1 MPINDHLGKKASD
14 YTSDTLL
21 NKDDVVIGQDAES
34 PEQNKNYSLGNLKEY
49 VYGGVGEAGQVLKSN
64 GDGTWGW
71 YDSGATVTTTT
82 TTVAPTTTTTT
93 AATTTTTTAA
103 TTTTTTAATTTT
115 TTAAP
120 TTTTTTLPSSVTTTT
135 TTTAATTTTTTSAG
149 YSYPSTPSVWYHNGS
164 AAAGVYYG
172 HTSKA
177 NACGDSLANGY
188 AAFYLRDSGGN
199 ICNSVADID
208 ESLAQSRP
216 VSVFLNSTFT
226 TPMNTNASS
235 QYFGITT
242 GSTGSPEGVFK
253 INNQLLNLESG
264 WTSYYQACAA
274 QTTTTTAAPTTTT
287 TTAATTTTTTA
298 ATTTTT
304 TAVGGN
310 TISYD
315 GFTNMGVAG
324 YHLETFGGNLY
335 YFPSNGARIQESS
348 DSGSTW
354 SNYAGSTASV
364 DVQAPLTKD
373 SNGIY
378 FVKGVSS
385 SNLVQRLDGTT
396 VTSPLSNVTVGQ
408 IEMFQFV
415 DGNYYINDF
424 DGPLYRSS
432 NLSSWTQVD
441 SIARSQYMVE
451 GGGTIIYGGPTDT
464 RRTTD
469 DFSNT
474 SSIGDQDFTSIGT
487 DGSGNW
493 VANGV
498 NAIMKYSTD
507 DGVNWSNTE
516 LRDSGDTNNIPIQY
530 NRKIHYHNNKWIY
543 LDRSNKKLLSF
554 TGTPSATPTVTAEK
568 EFSSGS
574 NTSNPFALSKVGN
587 KLYVTDY
594 YNSQYGYHEFTI
606 S

>member
-1 MPINDHLGKKASD
+1 MRERGTQKKLHDYDSD
-14 YTSDTLL
+14 ETLSIHD
-21 NKDDVVIGQDAES
+21 KVIGEDSQGLKHT
-34 PEQNKNYSLGNLKEY
+34 KNFSIQAIAVY
-49 VYGGVGEAGQVLKSN
+49 VRGGEGKSGQVLKKNS
-64 GDGTWGW
+64 DDTWGW
-71 YDSGATVTTTT
+71 YDEDVIPEETTTT
-82 TTVAPTTTTTT
+82 TTTAAPTTTTTTAAPTTTTTTSAPTTTTTTAATTTTTTTSPTTTTTT

-115 TTAAP
+115 TTAA
-120 TTTTTTLPSSVTTTT
+120 
-135 TTTAATTTTTTSAG
+135 
-149 YSYPSTPSVWYHNGS
+149 
-164 AAAGVYYG
+164 
-172 HTSKA
+172 
-177 NACGDSLANGY
+177 
-188 AAFYLRDSGGN
+188 
-199 ICNSVADID
+199 
-208 ESLAQSRP
+208 
-216 VSVFLNSTFT
+216 
-226 TPMNTNASS
+226 
-235 QYFGITT
+235 
-242 GSTGSPEGVFK
+242 
-253 INNQLLNLESG
+253 
-264 WTSYYQACAA
+264 
-274 QTTTTTAAPTTTT
+274 
-287 TTAATTTTTTA
+287 
-298 ATTTTT
+298 
-304 TAVGGN
+304 GGN

-315 GFTNMGVAG
+315 GFTNMGAAG

-354 SNYAGSTASV
+354 SNYAGSSATV

-385 SNLVQRLDGTT
+385 NNTVQRLDGTT
-396 VTSPLSNVTVGQ
+396 VTLPLSNVSVGQ

-424 DGPLYRSS
+424 DGPLYKSS

-441 SIARSQYMVE
+441 SISRSQYIVE
-451 GGGTIIYGGPTDT
+451 GGGTIIYGGPPDT

-474 SSIGDQDFTSIGT
+474 SSIGDQNFTSIGT

-493 VANGV
+493 VAHGDG
-498 NAIMKYSTD
+498 AIMKYSTD

-516 LRDSGDTNNIPIQY
+516 LRDSGDTTNMAVQY